1 MSERIKFCIVIN
13 SNALKNQKLL
23 DETINLL
30 RKDYDVEVIKS
41 TSIEEAKEIFKK
53 LSIKSFDRL
62 IITGGVGSFNFAI
75 NEVIKYPS
83 LSTKEMGYIPLGTA
97 NILQIEANIKK
108 KAKDVYET
116 LISKNTKKIYLAKA
130 NNDYFFLMLG
140 VGFDGTIVASINSG
154 IKKYLG
160 KLIFIIKSLQHFL
173 FLKNEKIKVILDNK
187 TYEAN
192 WVLIT
197 NARYYA
203 GQYSISKKTN
213 IFENGLITYVFQ
225 NLTRMNLMYYVMLVL
240 FKGDLAGAKNIITS
254 QAQKIKVTKT
264 TEPLNT
270 QLDGEYF
277 GLQDEIQIEETDKYI
292 NFLSK

>member
-1 MSERIKFCIVIN
+1 MNERIKFCTVIN

-30 RKDYDVEVIKS
+30 RKDHDVEVIKS
-41 TSIEEAKEIFKK
+41 KSIEEAKEIFKK

-62 IITGGVGSFNFAI
+62 IITGGDGSFNFAV

>member
-1 MSERIKFCIVIN
+1 M
-13 SNALKNQKLL
+13 
-23 DETINLL
+23 TI
-30 RKDYDVEVIKS
+30 
-41 TSIEEAKEIFKK
+41 
-53 LSIKSFDRL
+53 
-62 IITGGVGSFNFAI
+62 
-75 NEVIKYPS
+75 
-83 LSTKEMGYIPLGTA
+83 
-97 NILQIEANIKK
+97 
-108 KAKDVYET
+108 
-116 LISKNTKKIYLAKA
+116 
-130 NNDYFFLMLG
+130 FFLMLG
-140 VGFDGTIVASINSG
+140 VGFDGTIVASIHPG

-173 FLKNEKIKVILDNK
+173 FLKNEKIKVSLDNK

-192 WVLIT
+192 WVLVT

-240 FKGDLAGAKNIITS
+240 FKGDLTGAKNVITS
-254 QAQKIKVTKT
+254 QAKKIKITKT

>member
-1 MSERIKFCIVIN
+1 MSERIKFCTVIN

-30 RKDYDVEVIKS
+30 RKDHDVEVIKS

-62 IITGGVGSFNFAI
+62 IITGGDGSFNFAV

-130 NNDYFFLMLG
+130 NNNYFFLMLG

-240 FKGDLAGAKNIITS
+240 FKGDLAGTKNIITS

>member
-1 MSERIKFCIVIN
+1 MSERIKFCTVIN

-30 RKDYDVEVIKS
+30 RKDHDVEVIKS

-62 IITGGVGSFNFAI
+62 IITGGDGSFNFAV